1 MTLKYFNLKI
11 WTLLIFGFL
20 AGCNTIFKDADR
32 EGEPQ
37 FNLETINIIL
47 DQDAN
52 NTSATAVDLVIT
64 YKPELMKALTKMTA
78 DDYFKVADQIR
89 RDYPETLRIWR
100 WELTPGQ
107 TVTDYSIN
115 SAQEI
120 YDPFGAIVFARYF
133 TPGSHCIRVGSSDT
147 IHVLVKKDDL
157 CIIEQG
163 CPGMPVILPT
173 KDDPT
178 SKTPQDIKKMIQE
191 KISKCLKPKCG

>member
-1 MTLKYFNLKI
+1 MTLKYVYLKI
-11 WTLLIFGFL
+11 IPILILGFL
-20 AGCNTIFKDADR
+20 TGCGTLFKDLER

-37 FNLETINIIL
+37 FNLNTVNIIL

-78 DDYFKVADQIR
+78 EDYFKVADQIR

-107 TVTDYSIN
+107 TVTNYEIN
-115 SAQEI
+115 SDQEF
-120 YDPFGAIVFARYF
+120 YDPFGAIIFARYF
-133 TPGSHCIRVGSSDT
+133 TPGSHRIRVGSSDT

-178 SKTPQDIKKMIQE
+178 SKTPQDIKKMIQ
-191 KISKCLKPKCG
+191 KKMFKSP